1 MTKNLLGST
10 CGSGLTVSAHL
21 VSLLQS
27 RFCSHGTLPRG
38 GGQGV
43 GGSLPYRAFFEGEYT
58 KAKV

>member
-21 VSLLQS
+21 S
-27 RFCSHGTLPRG
+27 RFCSHGTLPSG